1 MNFMAEAATR
11 TSSSLASALLGVD
24 DSFSAASA
32 RRVPCLHFTPPR
44 RSARGAVETT
54 SPGPGGQQVVVPRNT
69 HGSRAERREAAC
81 LVREGGLHLLASLL
95 LLRVLVSLS
104 ATLTWGRLAT
114 AGALDF
120 SPASFYPELLPFVS
134 LSVGKKYFSWYFHV
148 LL

>member
-1 MNFMAEAATR
+1 MAQGGGGGEGSGEAHLASLPSVWKASGLEPSFMNFMAEAAAR
-11 TSSSLASALLGVD
+11 PSSSLASALLGVD

-81 LVREGGLHLLASLL
+81 LVREGELHLLASLL
-95 LLRVLVSLS
+95 LLRVFVSLS
-104 ATLTWGRLAT
+104 ATSYLESLTWG
-114 AGALDF
+114 
-120 SPASFYPELLPFVS
+120 
-134 LSVGKKYFSWYFHV
+134 
-148 LL
+148 

>member
-11 TSSSLASALLGVD
+11 TSSSLASGLLGVD

-44 RSARGAVETT
+44 RSARGAVET
-54 SPGPGGQQVVVPRNT
+54 SPGQGQAASQQVVVPRNT

-81 LVREGGLHLLASLL
+81 LVREGELHLLASLL

-104 ATLTWGRLAT
+104 ATSYLESLTWG
-114 AGALDF
+114 
-120 SPASFYPELLPFVS
+120 
-134 LSVGKKYFSWYFHV
+134 
-148 LL
+148 

>member
-1 MNFMAEAATR
+1 
-11 TSSSLASALLGVD
+11 LGWD

-32 RRVPCLHFTPPR
+32 QRDHCLHSRLLAALLGEQWRPAQGQAA
-44 RSARGAVETT
+44 S
-54 SPGPGGQQVVVPRNT
+54 QQVVVPRNT
-69 HGSRAERREAAC
+69 HGSRAERREEGL
-81 LVREGGLHLLASLL
+81 LVRGGELPLLASLL
-95 LLRVLVSLS
+95 LLRVLVSLGYLNLGS
-104 ATLTWGRLAT
+104 LAT